1 MKALQLKLDE
11 VNEDYENLMELTQA
25 KQKKHDLIINDL
37 NNVIINLMNDIKKTL
52 LSVFE
57 YFGILFGFRIYGVV
71 TSQRR

>member
-1 MKALQLKLDE
+1 
-11 VNEDYENLMELTQA
+11 MELTQA

-57 YFGILFGFRIYGVV
+57 YFWNTVWF
-71 TSQRR
+71 

>member
-1 MKALQLKLDE
+1 
-11 VNEDYENLMELTQA
+11 MELTQA

-52 LSVFE
+52 LSVLNI
-57 YFGILFGFRIYGVV
+57 FGILFGFRIYGVV